1 LFGTFI
7 NALKI
12 TELRN
17 RIGFTFLMILI
28 FRLGCQIPTPGID
41 PEAMR
46 RLVQGASNSI
56 VGFFNIFS
64 GGALEQFSIFALGIA
79 PYINAS
85 IIMQLLVYVVSD
97 LERMAKEEGEE
108 GRKKISQ
115 YTRYGTVV
123 IGMLQALGI
132 SMWLEKVAD
141 PKIGSI
147 VLEPGWGFRLMS
159 VLTLTTGTAFLMW
172 MGEQMT
178 AMGIGN
184 GVSILITAGIVSRLP
199 GGIAYVI
206 ESFGLDHPNLPG
218 YIRLLLLMAIIYMIV
233 MMVVYVQDGVRKI
246 PVQHAKRMVGRRVY
260 GGASTHIPLKVNQGG
275 VIPVIFASSVLMF
288 PGLIFNW
295 LGRILD
301 VTGAN
306 RDTLWASLINGL
318 TDSFQTQS
326 WVYLAAEFVL
336 IVFFTF
342 FYTAITMNPKEIAD
356 NLKKY
361 GGFVPG
367 IRAGRKT
374 TEYIDRILNR
384 ITFAGGIMLGLI
396 AIVPMKAIHYIGLKQ
411 MYFGGTSLLI
421 VVGVALDTVRQ
432 MESHM
437 VTRHYQGFMK

>member
-1 LFGTFI
+1 MLGTFI
-7 NALKI
+7 NAFRI
-12 TELRN
+12 PELRN
-17 RIGFTFLMILI
+17 RIVFSLVMILV

-41 PEAMR
+41 PEAMSN
-46 RLVQGASNSI
+46 LISGAQDSI
-56 VGFFNIFS
+56 IGFFNIFS

-85 IIMQLLVYVVSD
+85 IIMQLLIYVVPE

-123 IGMLQALGI
+123 LGMLQAFGI
-132 SMWLEKVAD
+132 SVWLES
-141 PKIGSI
+141 IGRGGAGGENSI
-147 VLEPGWGFRLMS
+147 VVSEPGFYFRMMA

-172 MGEQMT
+172 VGEQMT

-184 GVSILITAGIVSRLP
+184 GVSLLITAGIVSRLP
-199 GGIAYVI
+199 SGTAYVV
-206 ESFGLDHPNLPG
+206 EAFGLGNFNPMG
-218 YIRLLLLMAIIYMIV
+218 YVRLIGLLAIIYA
-233 MMVVYVQDGVRKI
+233 VVAAVVAVQDAVRKI
-246 PVQHAKRMVGRRVY
+246 PVQHAKRMVGRRMY
-260 GGASTHIPLKVNQGG
+260 GGAATHIPLKVNQGG
-275 VIPVIFASSVLMF
+275 VIPVIFASSILMF

-295 LGRILD
+295 LVSWYGAS
-301 VTGAN
+301 TGTMATIVRN
-306 RDTLWASLINGL
+306 VADM
-318 TDSFQTQS
+318 FQPDHWFYWFS
-326 WVYLAAEFVL
+326 EFLL
-336 IVFFTF
+336 IVFFTY

-361 GGFVPG
+361 GGFIPG

-384 ITFAGGIMLGLI
+384 ITLAGGVILGAI
-396 AIVPMKAIHYIGLKQ
+396 AILPQLMVSGLGLKQ